1 MKKIILTTLAAGVLL
16 LGLIG
21 QSAIA
26 HGANKGGEIVSV
38 DKNFSSPVISLHGY
52 KKVYIKDL
60 DVTYADI
67 ISPPWIEE
75 ENFHWKLNDKNLA
88 FLKSRFQKGVR
99 NGLTE
104 NKGRYEIVEKAGKGV
119 LIVDVEIISFMPYAL
134 REDKEVQTKG
144 AGEFHLSVQLRDGKT
159 RSLIHIFEGTQVIG
173 NDYQPNTDMARAET
187 AKELFNAWGKSL
199 RKKLDA
205 AN

>member
-1 MKKIILTTLAAGVLL
+1 MKKIILTTLAAGVLS

-26 HGANKGGEIVSV
+26 DEAKGGEIISV
-38 DKNFSSPVISLHGY
+38 DKNFASPIISLSGY

-67 ISPPWIEE
+67 ISPPWIEK
-75 ENFHWKLNDKNLA
+75 ENFHWKLNEGNLA
-88 FLKSRFQKGVR
+88 FLKERFQKGVR

-104 NKGRYEIVEKAGKGV
+104 NSGRYKIVEKPGKGV

-134 REDKEVQTKG
+134 KEDTQAETKG
-144 AGEFHLSVQLRDGKT
+144 AGEFHLSVQLRDGKSK
-159 RSLIHIFEGTQVIG
+159 SLIHIFEATQVIG
-173 NDYQPNTDMARAET
+173 NDYQPNTNMARAAS

-199 RKKLDA
+199 RKTLDK